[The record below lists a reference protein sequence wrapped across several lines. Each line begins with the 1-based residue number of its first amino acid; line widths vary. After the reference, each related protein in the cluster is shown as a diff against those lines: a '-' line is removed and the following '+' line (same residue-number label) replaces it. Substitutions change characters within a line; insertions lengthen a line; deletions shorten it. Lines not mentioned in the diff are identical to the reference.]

1 MYKKIALSIIIAVLI
16 PCSASALQAK
26 DLLSLVTMPLAV
38 AAVSDVTGVSQ
49 NDLVNVVT
57 ALNQAN
63 VPPPQFVEIVRYVP
77 VALVDSATA
86 PQFVQF
92 VDTQSTT
99 ATRSP

>member
-1 MYKKIALSIIIAVLI
+1 
-16 PCSASALQAK
+16 
-26 DLLSLVTMPLAV
+26 
-38 AAVSDVTGVSQ
+38 VSQ

-77 VALVDSATA
+77 VALVDSSTA

-92 VDTQSTT
+92 VDTQSTQLPADAFAMAIADRLRSYG
-99 ATRSP
+99 ATQIDVVAPRFVPVEIVEQPIVQPQVVQTPI